1 MNGHKNCFEICIK
14 RRETMRRI
22 LLSGLLA
29 VSVVGSVN
37 AQQATGAAAEE
48 AKKEVMQFE
57 KDKVPLLLKGGP
69 AFADFFD
76 RVDADEVVIIDGDGS
91 TITRAKHVA
100 NWRSGGRKQLANNQ
114 HDHHVYVYDKGN
126 VVIVTYIGTTKDDM
140 HGKISTSTV
149 RCADTWVKQDGKWLR
164 VVHANTN
171 LRTQ

>member
-1 MNGHKNCFEICIK
+1 MP
-14 RRETMRRI
+14 RI
-22 LLSGLLA
+22 LFLVLL
-29 VSVVGSVN
+29 VISVVGFAR
-37 AQQATGAAAEE
+37 AQQVTGKVADE

-57 KDKVPLLLKGGP
+57 KDKVPLLMKGGS

-76 RVDADEVVIIDGDGS
+76 RVDADDVVIINGNGG
-91 TITRAKHVA
+91 TISKADHVA

-114 HDHHVYVYDKGN
+114 HDHQAYVYDNGN
-126 VVIVTYIGTTKDDM
+126 VVVVTYIGTTKDDM
-140 HGKISTSTV
+140 RGKVSTSTV